1 MYVALSLQL
10 SRLIGISSLIQV
22 IEKFV
27 TLLDHQGR
35 VLFNK
40 ELSSLSEVLSSLD
53 INSLINMAFHLSLSF
68 SERGDF
74 ARVERR
80 LLSFCVRI
88 KLLKSGFHTKG
99 GKKLHTNALEN
110 FANYTHF

>member
-1 MYVALSLQL
+1 M

-53 INSLINMAFHLSLSF
+53 INSLINTAFHLSLSF

-80 LLSFCVRI
+80 LLSFCENKITKVRV
-88 KLLKSGFHTKG
+88 SYEG
-99 GKKLHTNALEN
+99 GEEIAHKCTGK
-110 FANYTHF
+110 FC